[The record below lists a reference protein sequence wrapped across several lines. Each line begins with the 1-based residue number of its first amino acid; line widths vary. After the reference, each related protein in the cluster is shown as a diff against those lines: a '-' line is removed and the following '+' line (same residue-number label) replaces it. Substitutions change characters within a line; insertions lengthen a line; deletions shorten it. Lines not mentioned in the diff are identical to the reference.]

1 MFSLKNSKKVHF
13 SPKNVNFLQKKHYLC
28 SVKAE
33 IMAIGNV
40 TPDSFYAASRL
51 GSSDAIVSWAQ
62 AAIGDGASILDIGAC
77 STRPGSTPVD
87 SEGEWRRLE
96 PALEAIRTALPHA
109 RLSIDTFRPEIARR
123 AIEQFGPMIINDI
136 SGGCEAMYEVVRHY
150 GVPYIWTLC
159 GQLDL
164 PAQRLEMNDMDLILD
179 PGFGFIG
186 SVEKDYACLRQMDTL
201 RAYNRPILVGVSRK
215 SMIYKPLGQTPE
227 TSLTP
232 TMALHLYAL
241 EHGATILRT
250 HDTRATRE
258 IITLYN
264 QLCIS

>member
-1 MFSLKNSKKVHF
+1 
-13 SPKNVNFLQKKHYLC
+13 
-28 SVKAE
+28 
-33 IMAIGNV
+33 MAIGNV

-51 GSSDAIVSWAQ
+51 GGVDEIVSWAQ
-62 AAIGDGASILDIGAC
+62 GAIADGASILDIGGC
-77 STRPGSTPVD
+77 STRPGSTAVD
-87 SEGEWRRLE
+87 SAGEWERLA
-96 PALEAIRTALPHA
+96 PALEAIRTALPDVQ
-109 RLSIDTFRPEIARR
+109 LSVDTFRPEIARK
-123 AIEQFGPMIINDI
+123 AIEQFGHLIINDI
-136 SGGCEAMYEVVRHY
+136 SGGSEAMYEVVREY

-164 PAQRLEMNDMDLILD
+164 PSQRPDMSDIELILD

-186 SVEKDYACLRQMDTL
+186 SPEKDYACLRQMDTL
-201 RAYNRPILVGVSRK
+201 RAYGRPILVGLSRK
-215 SMIYKPLGQTPE
+215 SMIYKPLGLTPE
-227 TSLTP
+227 SCLTP
-232 TMALHLYAL
+232 TMALQLYAL